1 MLVVGCMAWHP
12 NGAASYGPQNMAGG
26 RALRAVLSGQAA
38 DYRAAMDARD
48 AELTDPALTDVTL
61 TPIADAPAD
70 FMGDALTSDNL
81 EYVLSLYA
89 DYYDKAS
96 VQLAPQEE

>member
-1 MLVVGCMAWHP
+1 MVGAIGGVLPLVARAQDAPVAYGC
-12 NGAASYGPQNMAGG
+12 G
-26 RALRAVLSGQAA
+26 RAVLSGQAA
-38 DYRAAMDARD
+38 NYRAAMDARD